1 MRSISELNSLLFLL
15 FHTNYLVINDNLK
28 VKVEAS
34 FWMGKGGGGGGG
46 KICSKI
52 PCLGEDFRGSEI
64 MKFAFFSPFLL
75 YVLYVARCM
84 IYQTPLLVNKV

>member
-46 KICSKI
+46 V
-52 PCLGEDFRGSEI
+52 
-64 MKFAFFSPFLL
+64 KFAQKFH
-75 YVLYVARCM
+75 A
-84 IYQTPLLVNKV
+84 